1 MRFGLRLPVVGPF
14 ASKNAIESV
23 AKLADSSGFHSVWMQ
38 GHFIWTKQ
46 RETLAPNVGAVEV
59 VGQNQNPNSFEYL
72 TLAPYVAAI
81 TSNVKLAFA
90 VYMMPLLHP
99 VVTAKLMSDL
109 DVLSDGRLIFCVAA
123 GGPLSKPTF
132 DALGVDFDKRRE
144 MTDEYIKAVKDI
156 WTKDNCSFEG
166 NFVKFKDLSIY
177 PKPVQKP
184 RPPIWIAGN
193 TYQYVKRAAR
203 LGDGIMLTSA
213 DPRVMEN
220 LPKWSDSIASLR
232 HETPSSERAS
242 DKFDFAMDIFACI
255 AGTDEEASRISAAT
269 LDKRVRLQA
278 SENALETPSLESI
291 KSFNLVGSANT
302 LIEKVAEYERSG
314 VSLLELRFISR
325 SNEEMLSMIKSF
337 AKDVMPSV

>member
-1 MRFGLRLPVVGPF
+1 MQFGLRLPVVGPF
-14 ASKNAIESV
+14 ASKTAVESV

-38 GHFIWTKQ
+38 GHFIWTKL

-72 TLAPYVAAI
+72 TAAPFVAAI
-81 TSNVKLAFA
+81 TSNVKLGFA

-99 VVTAKLMSDL
+99 VVTAKLMSDI
-109 DVLSDGRLIFCVAA
+109 DVISDGRLIFCVAA

-132 DALGVDFDKRRE
+132 EALGVDFEKRRE
-144 MTDEYIKAVKDI
+144 MTDEYIKAVHEI

-184 RPPIWIAGN
+184 YPPTWIAGN
-193 TYQYVKRAAR
+193 TYEYVKRAAR
-203 LGDGIMLTSA
+203 FGDGIMLTSA
-213 DPRVMEN
+213 DPRVMKN
-220 LPKWSDSIASLR
+220 LPKWSSSISILR
-232 HETPSSERAS
+232 HESPTPERNGE
-242 DKFDFAMDIFACI
+242 KFDFALDIFACI
-255 AGTDEEASRISAAT
+255 AGTNEEASRISATT
-269 LDKRVRLQA
+269 LGRRVRLQA
-278 SENALETPSLESI
+278 SENDLEIPSSETI
-291 KSFNLVGSANT
+291 KNFNLIGSAST

-325 SNEEMLSMIKSF
+325 SNDEMLSMIKSF
-337 AKDVMPSV
+337 AQDVMPSV